1 MLPGLGE
8 GFAGAYSNQGL
19 GSLGGL
25 SNRAHQWE
33 QALGRSKLA
42 AIARE
47 RGADIQSDA
56 IREVGRQEASAN
68 RFAGIVGGI
77 SNLAGGAIA
86 GNLQKN
92 LINQGYGGSSGGFS
106 TYRPSAFGNI
116 YDQRSPAVGTLGR
129 WGTGSPQNPI
139 ELQFGSSSF

>member
-1 MLPGLGE
+1 
-8 GFAGAYSNQGL
+8 
-19 GSLGGL
+19 L

-77 SNLAGGAIA
+77 SSLAGGAIA

-92 LINQGYGGSSGGFS
+92 LIKQGYGGSSGGFS
-106 TYRPSAFGNI
+106 TYSPSAFGNTYGQGSI
-116 YDQRSPAVGTLGR
+116 GADLYRRFGA
-129 WGTGSPQNPI
+129 GSPGQNPI
-139 ELQFGSSSF
+139 QLQFGSSGW